1 MTISGASVFIKFV
14 YPKSRPRN
22 RISGVIWS
30 IANVTPILGDWLL
43 FTVLVDEICNLFS
56 SPELP
61 LR

>member
-22 RISGVIWS
+22 RISRVIWT

-43 FTVLVDEICNLFS
+43 STVLVNEICNLS
-56 SPELP
+56 SCPDLP